1 MIIRKKQIQGELLIL
16 LILPF
21 YFLPIFLTIGFRL
34 YKHEPSGRGPLSSTW
49 LTEIQQKCKS
59 IEAAREMNME
69 QKEEMPQVMV
79 SYFHIFLRRV

>member
-79 SYFHIFLRRV
+79 SYIFLRCV